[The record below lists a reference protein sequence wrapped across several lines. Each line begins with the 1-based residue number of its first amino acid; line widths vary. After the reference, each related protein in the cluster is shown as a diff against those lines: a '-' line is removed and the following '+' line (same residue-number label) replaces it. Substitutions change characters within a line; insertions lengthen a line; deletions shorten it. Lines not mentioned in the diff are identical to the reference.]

1 MIWAVPEV
9 GENHAW
15 VKNATLD
22 FSIPLVYL
30 TMEPQKNITV
40 VTVDNYQGGRMAMSH
55 LLDVGYRNIGHI
67 SGPLDWW
74 EARQRMAA
82 WRDALTE
89 AGLDASDSHVVE
101 GNWSPES
108 GASSFERLFR
118 QYPEMDS
125 IFVGNDQMA
134 LGVMQMA
141 DQQGL
146 RIPEDIG
153 IVGFDDITEAAF
165 FSPALT
171 TIRQDQ
177 HTVAKLAVE
186 EIITVVEAGWREA
199 EPVEPRSIILP
210 PTLIVRQ
217 SSSRT
222 KEKEV
227 KPSGI

>member
-1 MIWAVPEV
+1 
-9 GENHAW
+9 
-15 VKNATLD
+15 
-22 FSIPLVYL
+22 
-30 TMEPQKNITV
+30 
-40 VTVDNYQGGRMAMSH
+40 
-55 LLDVGYRNIGHI
+55 
-67 SGPLDWW
+67 
-74 EARQRMAA
+74 
-82 WRDALTE
+82 LTE

-118 QYPEMDS
+118 EYPEMDS

-134 LGVMQMA
+134 LGVMQIA

-177 HTVAKLAVE
+177 HTIAKLAVE
-186 EIITVVEAGWREA
+186 EIITIVEAGWREA
-199 EPVEPRSIILP
+199 ESVEPRSIILP

-217 SSSRT
+217 SSLRT